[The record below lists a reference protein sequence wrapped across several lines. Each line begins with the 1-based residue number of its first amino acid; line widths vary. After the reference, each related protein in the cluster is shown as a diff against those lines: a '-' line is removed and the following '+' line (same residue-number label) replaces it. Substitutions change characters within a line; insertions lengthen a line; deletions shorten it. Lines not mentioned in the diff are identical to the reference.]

1 MRLSAKGSR
10 TLVIIN
16 ILAFVLVL
24 VVNSLA
30 GSTSLIGGVNTA
42 KVSDANPT
50 LITPPGYVFAIWGII
65 YLLLGV
71 FVVYQALP
79 NQQEKDF
86 QTKVG
91 WLFALSCVVNV
102 CWLLLWQYNLIAF
115 STVLMFALIAT
126 LIMIYIR
133 LDIGVSKA
141 PRGEM
146 LAVHL
151 PFSVYLGWIT
161 VATIANIAVTLV
173 NLGYT
178 ELVLGA
184 ANWAVVVII
193 AALLITGL
201 MLWTR
206 RDIAYAAVLVWALT
220 GIYLKQIAVPSVSYA
235 ALGSALIIIT
245 LALFVTI
252 KNLRK

>member
-1 MRLSAKGSR
+1 MRLPAKGSR
-10 TLVIIN
+10 TLVIVN
-16 ILAFVLVL
+16 ILAFILVL
-24 VVNSLA
+24 IVNSLA

-50 LITPPGYVFAIWGII
+50 LITPPGYVFAIWGVI
-65 YLLLGV
+65 YLLLGA

-79 NQQEKDF
+79 SHKDRDF

-115 STVLMFALIAT
+115 STVLMFALIVT
-126 LIMIYIR
+126 LTMIYTR
-133 LDIGVSKA
+133 LDIGVSKVS
-141 PRGEM
+141 RVEKLM
-146 LAVHL
+146 VHL

-193 AALLITGL
+193 ATLLITGL

-220 GIYLKQIAVPSVSYA
+220 GIYLKQMTIPTVAYA
-235 ALGSALIIIT
+235 ALGSAIIIIM
-245 LALFVTI
+245 LAIFVTI
-252 KNLRK
+252 KNPRK